1 MEQTNKIKKIFHYN
15 EKTLNEL
22 NQVEIK
28 LIEEMSEL
36 TQAILKYDI
45 TSDKLLEEVADVQ
58 IMLNQYKLLINSDKL
73 DKMIDFK
80 LDRTILRLHLEKEET
95 C

>member
-1 MEQTNKIKKIFHYN
+1 MTQLEKTKKIFRYN

-28 LIEEMSEL
+28 LLEEMSEL
-36 TQAILKYDI
+36 AQAILKYDI
-45 TSDKLLEEVADVQ
+45 TNDRLLEEVADVQ
-58 IMLNQYKLLINSDKL
+58 IMLNQYKLMINSERL
-73 DKMIDFK
+73 EQLIDFK
-80 LDRTILRLHLEKEET
+80 LDRTIKRLKIEEEI

>member
-58 IMLNQYKLLINSDKL
+58 IMLNQYKLMLNSEKL
-73 DKMIDFK
+73 EKLIDFK
-80 LDRTILRLHLEKEET
+80 LDRTILRLHLEEEET